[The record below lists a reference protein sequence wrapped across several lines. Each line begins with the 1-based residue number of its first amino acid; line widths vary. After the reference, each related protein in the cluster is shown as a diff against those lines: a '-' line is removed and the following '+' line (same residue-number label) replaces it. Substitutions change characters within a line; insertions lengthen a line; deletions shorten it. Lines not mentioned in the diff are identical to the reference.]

1 MMKEVDFMDSILN
14 IAVCEDLPSDMA
26 RLCAQLKAT
35 NRPMQILPFESG
47 EAFLQ
52 SFSPGRYQ
60 LVFFDI
66 YMKDITGVEA
76 AQALRQADDNC
87 IIIFT
92 TTSRE
97 HALESYQLKALRY
110 LVKPTTQEDVEEALA
125 QGVKLLT
132 PKEKPGCNVLSDKK
146 ERHILFEEILYAEV
160 YNHRSLIHTTKEVV
174 ATYMKIGE
182 LEQLLPNP
190 PFLRCHQAYIVNM
203 DYVAELSQDFIM
215 KNGAKVYIPQRNY
228 RKIRDAYSRHL
239 IESVRGG
246 LR

>member
-1 MMKEVDFMDSILN
+1 MAPILN
-14 IAVCEDLPSDMA
+14 IAVCEDLPSDMI
-26 RLCAQLKAT
+26 RLCAQLQAT
-35 NRPMQILPFESG
+35 NRPMKIYPFESG
-47 EAFLQ
+47 ESLLQ

-66 YMKDITGVEA
+66 YMKGLTGIEA
-76 AQALRQADDNC
+76 AKVLRQADDNV

-97 HALESYQLKALRY
+97 HALESYRLKALRY
-110 LVKPTTQEDVEEALA
+110 LVKPTQQGDVDEVLA
-125 QGVKLLT
+125 QGIKLLA
-132 PKEKPGCNVLSDKK
+132 PKEKPGCTVLSDKK
-146 ERHILFEEILYAEV
+146 ECHVLFEEILYAEV

-174 ATYMKIGE
+174 ATYTKIGE

-203 DYVAELSQDFIM
+203 DYVAELAQDFIM

-228 RKIRDAYSRHL
+228 RKIRDAYRHHL

-246 LR
+246 LL